1 MFKNSKVLVT
11 GGAGFIGVNLIKRL
25 LSEGANIRATLH
37 SKGPVIIDDRVD
49 YIKGDLRLEEF
60 CTEAVDGVDYIFV
73 SKDDFSHKMKNEQY
87 LEHAEVHGNYYGTL
101 VDSVVKLI
109 EKNILVIL
117 EIDYQ
122 GAEIIKEKLPLS
134 RNIFVLPPSLSEL
147 EKRLRERGTD
157 SEKVILERL
166 QNAKNELNQAH
177 CYDYILVNDNFELAE
192 QRLLSYV
199 LDVNMLIDEKIRKE
213 PLIDTG
219 F

>member
-1 MFKNSKVLVT
+1 MIKEKNFNDNIFKSLCVVSAPS
-11 GGAGFIGVNLIKRL
+11 GAGKTSLIKKIMSL
-25 LSEGANIRATLH
+25 NPNISVCTSETTRKPR
-37 SKGPVIIDDRVD
+37 KGEI
-49 YIKGDLRLEEF
+49 
-60 CTEAVDGVDYIFV
+60 DGVDYIFV
-73 SKDDFSHKMKNEQY
+73 SKDDFSHKIKNEQY

>member
-1 MFKNSKVLVT
+1 MIKEKNFNDNIFKSLCVVSAPS
-11 GGAGFIGVNLIKRL
+11 GAGKTSLIKKIMSL
-25 LSEGANIRATLH
+25 NPNILVCTSETTRKPR
-37 SKGPVIIDDRVD
+37 KGEI
-49 YIKGDLRLEEF
+49 
-60 CTEAVDGVDYIFV
+60 DGVDYIFV

-177 CYDYILVNDNFELAE
+177 RYDYILVNDNFELAE

-213 PLIDTG
+213 PLIDRG

>member
-1 MFKNSKVLVT
+1 MIKEKNFNDNIFKSLCVVSAPS
-11 GGAGFIGVNLIKRL
+11 GAGKTSLIKKIMSL
-25 LSEGANIRATLH
+25 NPNISVCTSETTRKPR
-37 SKGPVIIDDRVD
+37 KGEI
-49 YIKGDLRLEEF
+49 
-60 CTEAVDGVDYIFV
+60 DGVDYIFV
-73 SKDDFSHKMKNEQY
+73 SKDDFYHKMKNEQY

-177 CYDYILVNDNFELAE
+177 HYDYILVNNNFELAE